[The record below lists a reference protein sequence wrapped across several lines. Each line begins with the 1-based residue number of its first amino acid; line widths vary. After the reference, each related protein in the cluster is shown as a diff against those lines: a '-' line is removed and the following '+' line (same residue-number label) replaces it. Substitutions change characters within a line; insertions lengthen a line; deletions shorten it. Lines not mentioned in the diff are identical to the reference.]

1 MKKIALTYNQK
12 RFAYSIVTSV
22 LSLSVLLLSIL
33 GLKYSAD
40 DTGNISPDL
49 NLWMFGTYLALSLS
63 RLPLVFRAQFVEKK
77 RLPFFRNIALASLYV
92 LLAILYLVFPIQA
105 AFYGPLAAVYFLV
118 AGANRVAMAF
128 EKKKPFNYVFNGLLA
143 LLFFVSAILTFCYA
157 DEITLLVFL
166 FAQLTIIM
174 MVGIL
179 ETLAFAFSSIQL
191 KGIIKIM
198 RKTYAFEVLYGL
210 VVLVLSCSL
219 YFAVMEPSIPTFE
232 DGLWYSFAVF
242 TTIGFGDL
250 TVSSTFSRILTVI
263 LGLYGIVVVAVLTSI
278 IVNFYN
284 ETKDKEPSSE
294 PEESGEKKEDEPKS
308 E

>member
-33 GLKYSAD
+33 GLKYTTDEA
-40 DTGNISPDL
+40 GAISPAS

-63 RLPLVFRAQFVEKK
+63 RLPLVFRAQFVEKR
-77 RLPFFRNIALASLYV
+77 RLPFFRNIVLAGLYALLSV
-92 LLAILYLVFPIQA
+92 LYLVFPIQA
-105 AFYGPLAAVYFLV
+105 AFYGPLAGVYFLI
-118 AGANRVAMAF
+118 AGGNRVAMTF

-143 LLFFVSAILTFCYA
+143 LLFFVSAVLTFAYA
-157 DEITLLVFL
+157 DDLTLLLFL

-284 ETKDKEPSSE
+284 ETKDKDLSE
-294 PEESGEKKEDEPKS
+294 ENGESPEEDEKNDS
-308 E
+308 NQ

>member
-1 MKKIALTYNQK
+1 
-12 RFAYSIVTSV
+12 
-22 LSLSVLLLSIL
+22 
-33 GLKYSAD
+33 
-40 DTGNISPDL
+40 
-49 NLWMFGTYLALSLS
+49 
-63 RLPLVFRAQFVEKK
+63 
-77 RLPFFRNIALASLYV
+77 
-92 LLAILYLVFPIQA
+92 
-105 AFYGPLAAVYFLV
+105 
-118 AGANRVAMAF
+118 
-128 EKKKPFNYVFNGLLA
+128 
-143 LLFFVSAILTFCYA
+143 
-157 DEITLLVFL
+157 
-166 FAQLTIIM
+166 M

-250 TVSSTFSRILTVI
+250 TVSSTFSRVLTVI

-284 ETKDKEPSSE
+284 ETKDKDLSE
-294 PEESGEKKEDEPKS
+294 EKDESPEEDEKNDS
-308 E
+308 NQ

>member
-1 MKKIALTYNQK
+1 
-12 RFAYSIVTSV
+12 
-22 LSLSVLLLSIL
+22 
-33 GLKYSAD
+33 
-40 DTGNISPDL
+40 
-49 NLWMFGTYLALSLS
+49 
-63 RLPLVFRAQFVEKK
+63 
-77 RLPFFRNIALASLYV
+77 
-92 LLAILYLVFPIQA
+92 
-105 AFYGPLAAVYFLV
+105 
-118 AGANRVAMAF
+118 MAF

-284 ETKDKEPSSE
+284 ETKDKDLSE
-294 PEESGEKKEDEPKS
+294 EKGESPEEDEKNDSNE
-308 E
+308 